1 MVDKL
6 FQFLGRE
13 FGNLHQAAFLIAGS
27 SLLAQF
33 LGLFRDRLLAG
44 TFGANIELDIYYIAF
59 KIPDLLYVSF
69 ASCVSVTVLIPFIL
83 KHKKAGSK
91 EEVKSFLSDTLSLF
105 MVLMLMAVV
114 IIFFL
119 MPYLAKIIA
128 PGFNEES
135 LKTLIMLSR
144 ILLLSPFILG
154 ISNLFGSVTQSY
166 KKFLAYTLSPIL
178 YNLGIIIGIVF
189 FYPSFG
195 LNGLIWGVIIGALAH
210 LAVQIPSVYRLGVM
224 PELRWV
230 RKWQEMVQL
239 VIISIPRTITLTTHH
254 LSLLVLISLGS
265 LMAVGSI
272 AIFNLAFNLQS
283 FTLIVVGVSYS
294 VAAFPT
300 LASLFSSGD
309 MPMFVSKIE
318 TAIRHIFFWTMPAV
332 ALFIVLRAH
341 IVRVVLGSGEF
352 SWSDTRLTAA
362 VLAMFV
368 ISVAAQGLVQLFV
381 RAYYA
386 SGRTRIPLLINS
398 LSSVVIIILAFVL
411 IFIFKSVPDFR
422 TLIEVIFRV
431 QGIEGTIVLMLPLA
445 YSIGVTLNAFIYWLA
460 FEYKFG
466 VFKKETYVAIWESFL
481 SSLVVGTST
490 YLVLSLYSPIL
501 RTENYLGIFTHGVVA
516 GLAGIICGFVVL
528 GLLGSLELKELIF
541 SFKTKVWKKPIRSD
555 AEEI

>member
-1 MVDKL
+1 MVEKL

-33 LGLFRDRLLAG
+33 LGLLRDRLLAS
-44 TFGANIELDIYYIAF
+44 TFGASIELDIYYIAF

-83 KHKKAGSK
+83 KHKKNGNT

-105 MVLMLMAVV
+105 MVLMLGAVMV
-114 IIFFL
+114 IFFL
-119 MPYLAKIIA
+119 MPYLVKIIA

-166 KKFLAYTLSPIL
+166 KKFLAYTISPIL
-178 YNLGIIIGIVF
+178 YNLGIIIGIIF

-195 LNGLIWGVIIGALAH
+195 LNGLIWGVIMGALAH
-210 LAVQIPSVYRLGVM
+210 LLVQMPSVYGLGVM
-224 PELRWV
+224 PKLRWV
-230 RKWQEMVQL
+230 KKWPEMVQL
-239 VIISIPRTITLTTHH
+239 VVISIPRTITLTTHH
-254 LSLLVLISLGS
+254 LSLLVLLSLGS
-265 LMAVGSI
+265 LMAIGSI

-341 IVRVVLGSGEF
+341 IVRAVLGSGEF

-386 SGRTRIPLLINS
+386 SGRTRTPLLINS

-411 IFIFKSVPDFR
+411 IYIFKSVPDFR

-466 VFKKETYVAIWESFL
+466 VFKRETYVAIWESLL

-490 YLVLSLYSPIL
+490 YLVLSLYSPVL

>member
-13 FGNLHQAAFLIAGS
+13 FSNLHQAAFLIAGS

-44 TFGANIELDIYYIAF
+44 TFGASVELDIYYLAF

-83 KHKKAGSK
+83 KHKKAGSR

-105 MVLMLMAVV
+105 MVLMLGAVV
-114 IIFFL
+114 LVFFL

-189 FYPSFG
+189 FYPNFG

-210 LAVQIPSVYRLGVM
+210 LMVQMPSVYKLGVM

-230 RKWQEMVQL
+230 KKWQEMAQL
-239 VIISIPRTITLTTHH
+239 IIISIPRTITLTTHH
-254 LSLLVLISLGS
+254 LSLLVLVALGS
-265 LMAVGSI
+265 LMTVGSI

-398 LSSVVIIILAFVL
+398 LSSVAIIILAFIL
-411 IFIFKSVPDFR
+411 IYIFKSVSEFR
-422 TLIEVIFRV
+422 TLIESIFRV
-431 QGIEGTIVLMLPLA
+431 EGVEGTIVLMLPLA
-445 YSIGVTLNAFIYWLA
+445 YSMGVTLNAFIYWLA

-481 SSLVVGTST
+481 SSLVVGMSA

-516 GLAGIICGFVVL
+516 GLAGIISGFIVL
-528 GLLGSLELKELIF
+528 GFLGSLELKELIF

>member
-6 FQFLGRE
+6 LQFLGRE

-44 TFGANIELDIYYIAF
+44 TFGASIDLDIYYIAF
-59 KIPDLLYVSF
+59 KVPDLLYVSF

-83 KHKKAGSK
+83 KHKRAGDK
-91 EEVKSFLSDTLSLF
+91 EEVKNFLSDTLSLF
-105 MVLMLMAVV
+105 LMIMLGAVIV
-114 IIFFL
+114 IFFL
-119 MPYLAKIIA
+119 LPYLAPVIA
-128 PGFNEES
+128 PGFSEES
-135 LKTLIMLSR
+135 LKTLVTLSR

-189 FYPSFG
+189 FYPVFG
-195 LNGLIWGVIIGALAH
+195 LNGLIWGVVVGAGAH
-210 LAVQIPSVYRLGVM
+210 LLVQMPSVYSLGVM
-224 PELRWV
+224 PQLRLV
-230 RKWQEMVQL
+230 QKWKEMGQL
-239 VIISIPRTITLTTHH
+239 IIISIPRTITLTTHH

-309 MPMFVSKIE
+309 VPMFVSKIE
-318 TAIRHIFFWTMPAV
+318 TAIRHIFFWTMPAI

-352 SWSDTRLTAA
+352 SWADTRLTAA

-386 SGRTRIPLLINS
+386 SGRTRTPLLINS
-398 LSSVVIIILAFVL
+398 FSSVVIILLAFILVY
-411 IFIFKSVPDFR
+411 IFKSFPEFR
-422 TLIEVIFRV
+422 LMIEKMFRV
-431 QGIEGTIVLMLPLA
+431 EGVPGTSVLMLPLA
-445 YSIGVTLNAFIYWLA
+445 YSIGVTLNAFIYWLF
-460 FEYKFG
+460 FEAKFG
-466 VFKKETYVAIWESFL
+466 AFKKETYIAVWESFL
-481 SSLVVGTST
+481 SALVVGASA
-490 YLVLSLYSPIL
+490 YFVLSLYSPIL
-501 RTENYLGIFTHGVVA
+501 RTENYLGIFTHGAIA
-516 GLAGIICGFVVL
+516 GLVGVICGFGAL
-528 GLLGSLELKELIF
+528 MILGSLELKELIL

-555 AEEI
+555 AEEV